1 MVLFAVER
9 YGRSLGADA
18 LIVARKEE
26 PRGLARVLMA
36 FT

>member
-18 LIVARKEE
+18 LIAARKEPPE
-26 PRGLARVLMA
+26 GVMRVVLAL
-36 FT
+36 T